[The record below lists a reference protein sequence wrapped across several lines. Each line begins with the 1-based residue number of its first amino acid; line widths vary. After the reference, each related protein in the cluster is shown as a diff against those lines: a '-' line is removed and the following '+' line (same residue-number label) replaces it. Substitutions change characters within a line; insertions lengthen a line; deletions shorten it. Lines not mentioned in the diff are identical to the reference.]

1 MRHNESFEDLA
12 ALAALNA
19 LDGEDERR
27 FEAHL
32 AEGCPICEEIVAGL
46 RPVAAG
52 LAANAPSVAPS
63 PELRGRILESLDVPG
78 ARVLPIRKR
87 SGSGLA
93 WALAAAASLA
103 LVAIA
108 LDDAGLRRERQELS
122 RSQSETAAK
131 LSSAERALARRELQ
145 ARVLENED
153 VQLLLLKG
161 QGPQPEARARVFW
174 SEKAK
179 RGIILAGN
187 LQALPADKQYELWV
201 FDQGK
206 PVAAGVFDVDAKGNA
221 LFESPD
227 LSAIAAAQNFAVTVE
242 PRGGVTAPTGPIV
255 LAGTPAA

>member
-46 RPVAAG
+46 RPVASS
-52 LAANAPSVAPS
+52 LAVGAPSVAPS
-63 PELRGRILESLDVPG
+63 AELRARILESLEAPG
-78 ARVLPIRKR
+78 GRVEPIRR
-87 SGSGLA
+87 RRGSGLA

-108 LDDAGLRRERQELS
+108 LDDAGLRREREELARGRAEVAS
-122 RSQSETAAK
+122 K
-131 LSSAERALARRELQ
+131 LSTAERELARRDL
-145 ARVLENED
+145 RVKVLENED

-161 QGPQPEARARVFW
+161 QGPQPDARARVFW

-179 RGIILAGN
+179 RGIVLAGN
-187 LQALPADKQYELWV
+187 LQPLPADKQYELWV

-227 LSAIAAAQNFAVTVE
+227 LSAVAAAQNFAVTVE